1 MGTTPW
7 YALTCHERPP
17 RMQDPPP
24 AHAPDLALDNCRVV
38 VACLKHARPTLH
50 CGDPLA
56 LRGRGDPAGAADAG
70 WRHQPERVR
79 PARVPGVRFRGQ
91 SRPAAGGEL
100 PEGLAQPA
108 QRGTHR
114 FAAPAPCRPR
124 RLGQPV
130 PEPQAVPPAAGAVA
144 GLKLTL
150 VTSPQQRRTWNE
162 LVASEHPQ
170 GAVLHVGAQV
180 RYLIE
185 SEHGLLG
192 ALGFAAAALAV
203 AARDEWIG
211 WDAQL
216 RRKRLHRVLGLS
228 RFLIRPSVR
237 CHLLASKV
245 LGMVR
250 RRLPEDFL
258 QRYGYR
264 PALLETYCDP
274 QQHAGTCFRAANWT
288 CVGQTGGRGRFARPG
303 QRACRQQG
311 GHLRLPPAARLAAP
325 ARGRRSTAR
334 PAAGAGRRAGPDV
347 RAQRTGPGAAG

>member
-1 MGTTPW
+1 M
-7 YALTCHERPP
+7 
-17 RMQDPPP
+17 
-24 AHAPDLALDNCRVV
+24 LDQHCIAETLSHSEAVETLRVLRTQAGDTSRSAFARQVCREFGFVN
-38 VACLKHARPTLH
+38 
-50 CGDPLA
+50 
-56 LRGRGDPAGAADAG
+56 
-70 WRHQPERVR
+70 
-79 PARVPGVRFRGQ
+79 
-91 SRPAAGGEL
+91 SR
-100 PEGLAQPA
+100 
-108 QRGTHR
+108 
-114 FAAPAPCRPR
+114 
-124 RLGQPV
+124 GQPV
-130 PEPQAVPPAAGAVA
+130 PPPQAVPPAAGAVA

-170 GAVLHVGAQV
+170 GAVLHVGAQL

-274 QQHAGTCFRAANWT
+274 QRAPWKG
-288 CVGQTGGRGRFARPG
+288 VFF
-303 QRACRQQG
+303 
-311 GHLRLPPAARLAAP
+311 
-325 ARGRRSTAR
+325 
-334 PAAGAGRRAGPDV
+334 
-347 RAQRTGPGAAG
+347 

>member
-1 MGTTPW
+1 M
-7 YALTCHERPP
+7 
-17 RMQDPPP
+17 
-24 AHAPDLALDNCRVV
+24 
-38 VACLKHARPTLH
+38 
-50 CGDPLA
+50 
-56 LRGRGDPAGAADAG
+56 
-70 WRHQPERVR
+70 
-79 PARVPGVRFRGQ
+79 
-91 SRPAAGGEL
+91 
-100 PEGLAQPA
+100 
-108 QRGTHR
+108 
-114 FAAPAPCRPR
+114 
-124 RLGQPV
+124 
-130 PEPQAVPPAAGAVA
+130 
-144 GLKLTL
+144 TL

-274 QQHAGTCFRAANWT
+274 QRAPWKG
-288 CVGQTGGRGRFARPG
+288 VFF
-303 QRACRQQG
+303 
-311 GHLRLPPAARLAAP
+311 
-325 ARGRRSTAR
+325 
-334 PAAGAGRRAGPDV
+334 
-347 RAQRTGPGAAG
+347 